1 MIYLIYSVL
10 CLNGSPS
17 EDSFSNDSKC
27 IWNVDIDPG
36 NAAYSAHQIFML
48 ELSPPP
54 PFFLVGREKAK
65 CWSPF
70 DHCGTIF
77 FFLQWK
83 ESSFILY
90 PSLGCCPRV
99 GDDHKREAKKP
110 DSFGCITFYSCAKL
124 CTGNGHRMLGPAT
137 RGPKNATT
145 IPFSLSNKIFPE
157 LPSWLSHY
165 QRCLDLCHM
174 IKAILAV
181 SRVLYLLLGVALPP
195 TFFE

>member
-1 MIYLIYSVL
+1 MHLKCRYRPRQCCI
-10 CLNGSPS
+10 
-17 EDSFSNDSKC
+17 FSSSNFHVRIKS
-27 IWNVDIDPG
+27 
-36 NAAYSAHQIFML
+36 S
-48 ELSPPP
+48 S
-54 PFFLVGREKAK
+54 PFFLGGKRESKVLIPVRSL
-65 CWSPF
+65 W
-70 DHCGTIF
+70 HNF

-110 DSFGCITFYSCAKL
+110 DSFGCITCYSCAKL
-124 CTGNGHRMLGPAT
+124 CTGNGHRMLGPAP

-157 LPSWLSHY
+157 LPSCLSHY

-181 SRVLYLLLGVALPP
+181 SRVLYLLLRVALPP